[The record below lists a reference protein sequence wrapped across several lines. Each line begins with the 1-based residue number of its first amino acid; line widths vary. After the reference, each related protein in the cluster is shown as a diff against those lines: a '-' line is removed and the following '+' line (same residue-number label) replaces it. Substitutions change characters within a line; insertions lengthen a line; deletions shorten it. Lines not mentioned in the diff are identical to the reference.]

1 MIDLKRLSEDVHFQL
16 IPQDGGN
23 QPGWDVRILET
34 FPETV
39 IRFGNVEID
48 GEAEQLKYSM
58 DIISS
63 PDADLTLDD
72 LTLQEFCGRILQSI
86 IEDSL
91 AHDEIVMTDKNTGEV
106 MASDESM
113 ELLEEMYDEYQSGT
127 DDTEELAD
135 K

>member
-1 MIDLKRLSEDVHFQL
+1 MIDLKRLSEDIHYQL
-16 IPQDGGN
+16 IPQEGGN

-72 LTLQEFCGRILQSI
+72 LTLQEFCGRILSSI

-106 MASDESM
+106 MASDENM

>member
-1 MIDLKRLSEDVHFQL
+1 MIDLKRLSEDIHYQL

-23 QPGWDVRILET
+23 SPGWDVRILET

-72 LTLQEFCGRILQSI
+72 LTLQEFCGRILSSI

-106 MASDESM
+106 MASDENM